1 MSEQQAARDI
11 LHLSSVINSPLVDR
25 AGDRL
30 GRVNDLIVRLGDGG
44 YPPIT
49 GVLGSVGGRDV
60 FVPIDMVAGIE
71 PGSVRLAGERL
82 SLQQFQRRPGEV
94 LLAHDLAGRHVMNL
108 VGARLVRANEIELAR
123 VDGHWVVAGVD
134 PGSRPV
140 LRRLLPRPLR
150 QRIRARGILDWSSV
164 EPFVGHVPTARLR
177 IPYRKLA
184 RLKPA
189 QIADLVEEASHEEG
203 EEIIEAVGGD
213 SELEADVFEELDAE
227 HQLEFLASRSDT
239 EAAALLGN
247 MAPDDAADLLIQ
259 LDQDRRLP
267 VLSLL
272 PHVKQRKVRSLLS
285 YNPET
290 AGGLMSPDFLSVPS
304 STSVGDTLAEVETA
318 QTPDE
323 LQVVFATD
331 EDGRVAGSATV
342 VHLLRAD
349 RAHRLADVVE
359 PDPPR
364 LHPDADVH
372 QVLRTM
378 ADYNLT
384 ALAVVDGSDHVMGV
398 ITVDDVLEL
407 LLPAGWRR
415 EAGMA
420 QGD

>member
-1 MSEQQAARDI
+1 
-11 LHLSSVINSPLVDR
+11 VINSPLVDR

-30 GRVNDLIVRLGDGG
+30 GRVKDLIVRLGGGG
-44 YPPIT
+44 YPPIS

-60 FVPIDMVAGIE
+60 FVPIDIVARIE
-71 PGSVRLAGERL
+71 PGSVRLPGERL

-94 LLAHDLAGRHVMNL
+94 LLAQDLAGRHVMNL
-108 VGARLVRANEIELAR
+108 VGARLARANEIELAR

-150 QRIRARGILDWSSV
+150 QRVRARGILDWSSV

-213 SELEADVFEELDAE
+213 SELEADVFEELDDE

-259 LDQDRRLP
+259 LDQDRRLRP
-267 VLSLL
+267 RDGRDHGRRCSRASPARGVAT
-272 PHVKQRKVRSLLS
+272 RGG
-285 YNPET
+285 YG
-290 AGGLMSPDFLSVPS
+290 AGRLRR
-304 STSVGDTLAEVETA
+304 LAEGPSCGSE
-318 QTPDE
+318 E
-323 LQVVFATD
+323 
-331 EDGRVAGSATV
+331 GVA
-342 VHLLRAD
+342 
-349 RAHRLADVVE
+349 
-359 PDPPR
+359 
-364 LHPDADVH
+364 
-372 QVLRTM
+372 
-378 ADYNLT
+378 
-384 ALAVVDGSDHVMGV
+384 
-398 ITVDDVLEL
+398 EL
-407 LLPAGWRR
+407 LDEGSEGEGRK
-415 EAGMA
+415 EG
-420 QGD
+420 